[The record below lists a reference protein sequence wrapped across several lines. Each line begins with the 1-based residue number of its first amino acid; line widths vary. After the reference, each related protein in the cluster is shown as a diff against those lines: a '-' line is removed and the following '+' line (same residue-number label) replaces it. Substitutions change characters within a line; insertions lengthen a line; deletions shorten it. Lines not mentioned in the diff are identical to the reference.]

1 MKNKTT
7 KSIKTNNKEEIKE
20 KKVIYKNVKEKE
32 KKGKKDNI
40 IKSNIENKIHNIR
53 NNVNEKIKLY
63 TKSIEQ
69 RIDLINTES
78 IFKTKKSN
86 NYRPITSK
94 NNNSNPF
101 RVSAR
106 GTKEITTNKKIFG

>member
-1 MKNKTT
+1 MKNKTN
-7 KSIKTNNKEEIKE
+7 KQNKAINKEEIKE
-20 KKVIYKNVKEKE
+20 KKIINKNLKEKE
-32 KKGKKDNI
+32 KKDKKDNI
-40 IKSNIENKIHNIR
+40 LKSNINNKIQNIR

-69 RIDLINTES
+69 RINQINTES

-86 NYRPITSK
+86 NYKPITSK

-101 RVSAR
+101 RDCCTAVTVVS
-106 GTKEITTNKKIFG
+106 K